1 MQLFNGGDS
10 DRARQHYSS
19 IAANCIVS
27 YVCVVAASQ
36 GEKLKGLLKKHG
48 TFKDVELHLSKWSR
62 KSHGDGKKGRWV
74 TKTFLKDE
82 TMIQNS
88 WSYAAA
94 QGLLRRNEVHGEE
107 EARLILEDYFE
118 KKSESGQERRSAG
131 STLVED
137 EDDALLDSDPEP
149 DQNLPKDP
157 QLQQEAAKQAAAAA
171 SGNKKL
177 LTQHV
182 YNMLQ

>member
-1 MQLFNGGDS
+1 
-10 DRARQHYSS
+10 
-19 IAANCIVS
+19 
-27 YVCVVAASQ
+27 
-36 GEKLKGLLKKHG
+36 
-48 TFKDVELHLSKWSR
+48 
-62 KSHGDGKKGRWV
+62 
-74 TKTFLKDE
+74 
-82 TMIQNS
+82 MIQNS

-131 STLVED
+131 STLVEAWALAFGDLGETFLFPQD

-182 YNMLQ
+182 YNMLQVGRRNSTQDCCAQAAFSRSPEERHAVFHFALVASGVGQKS